1 MCKDRKTDKNV
12 AIKIT
17 RNTELDHKFAS
28 SESRLLNFLM
38 EKDPEDTHNIV
49 RMIDEFQFR
58 EHHCFVFEL
67 LKTDLYEHLK
77 AMDFIGIDTVRIR
90 GYAIQI
96 LDALQFLEQYN
107 IIHCDLKPE
116 NILIVDDNAEQVKLV
131 DYGSGCF
138 KSE

>member
-77 AMDFIGIDTVRIR
+77 AIDFIGVDTVRIR

-96 LDALQFLEQYN
+96 LDAL
-107 IIHCDLKPE
+107 
-116 NILIVDDNAEQVKLV
+116 
-131 DYGSGCF
+131 
-138 KSE
+138 